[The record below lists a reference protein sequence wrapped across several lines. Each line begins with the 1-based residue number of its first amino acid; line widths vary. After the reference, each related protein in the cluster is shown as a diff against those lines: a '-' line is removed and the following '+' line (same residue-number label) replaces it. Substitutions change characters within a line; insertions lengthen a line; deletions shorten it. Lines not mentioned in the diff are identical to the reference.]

1 MAVTVGR
8 TAGDW
13 TRLSGLV
20 AIWGT
25 AFLFIDLAVD
35 TLPPA
40 TLVATRVLVAALV
53 LVAIMPALGLRL
65 PPPGRLWLRFLLL
78 ACVGN
83 AIPFFAIS
91 WGQMRVPSGT
101 AGLLMAVMPLAT
113 LVLAHFFV
121 ADERLS
127 RHEPRKVLGFGV
139 GFSGVVLLTGP
150 DALTRLGGGAS
161 DIAHQLAIL
170 LGALCYA
177 INTILARR
185 MPPLHPIVSAA
196 CTMIMAS
203 TVMIPVSL
211 FLDAPWHLTPST
223 SSLLSALWLG
233 LVPTGAATVLYF
245 RIVSTAGPTF
255 LSLMNYVI
263 PVVALCTG
271 AAILGEP
278 VGWPLLAALGLILG
292 GLFLSQTSAAP
303 ALGPSAR

>member
-1 MAVTVGR
+1 MAFATRR

-25 AFLFIDLAVD
+25 AFLFIDIAVD
-35 TLPPA
+35 SLPPA
-40 TLVATRVLVAALV
+40 TLVAMRVLVAALV
-53 LVAIMPALGLRL
+53 LVLLAPVLGLRL

-83 AIPFFAIS
+83 AIPFFSIS
-91 WGQMRVPSGT
+91 WGQTRVASGT
-101 AGLLMAVMPLAT
+101 TGLLMAVMPLAT

-127 RHEPRKVLGFGV
+127 RNEPRKVLGFLL
-139 GFSGVVLLTGP
+139 GFSGVLLLTGP
-150 DALTRLGGGAS
+150 EALDRLEGGTS
-161 DIAHQLAIL
+161 DIGHQLAIL

-177 INTILARR
+177 VNTILARR
-185 MPPLHPIVSAA
+185 MPPMHPIVSAA

-203 TVMIPVSL
+203 AVMVPASL
-211 FLDAPWHLTPST
+211 LLDAPWRLTPEP

-245 RIVSTAGPTF
+245 RIVSSAGPTF
-255 LSLMNYVI
+255 LSLMNYGI
-263 PVVALCTG
+263 PVVALCAG
-271 AAILGEP
+271 AAVLGEP
-278 VGWPLLAALGLILG
+278 VGGSLLAALGLVLG
-292 GLFLSQTSAAP
+292 GLFLSQTASSRAP
-303 ALGPSAR
+303 GLRA